1 MNKVGTG
8 KKVTQTDKRFTTNL
22 ISYKPTAAS
31 GTTLPYPPNP
41 RTSGVA
47 KVFKIKCEIYYTG
60 IDFLNNIFRN
70 TFIQTKTEPAAVLGT
85 TLPYP
90 PNPRTAGTALVFF
103 FFNNIFPGSAIGNFL
118 KLKAADIV

>member
-41 RTSGVA
+41 RTSG
-47 KVFKIKCEIYYTG
+47 
-60 IDFLNNIFRN
+60 
-70 TFIQTKTEPAAVLGT
+70 
-85 TLPYP
+85 
-90 PNPRTAGTALVFF
+90 TALVFF
-103 FFNNIFPGSAIGNFL
+103 FLNNLFPGSAIGNFL